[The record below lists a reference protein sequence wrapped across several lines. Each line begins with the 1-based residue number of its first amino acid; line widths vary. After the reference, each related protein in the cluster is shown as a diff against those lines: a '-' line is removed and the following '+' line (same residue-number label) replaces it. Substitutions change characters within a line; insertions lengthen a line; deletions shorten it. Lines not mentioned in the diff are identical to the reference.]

1 MQQLHLLGDFNARNT
16 VWYEH
21 AKQKT
26 KLGAILEDIQEPSLY
41 IATDIDHTYHHS
53 VSCEQSCKSAIDL
66 TLGQGVCKA

>member
-1 MQQLHLLGDFNARNT
+1 MEQLHLLGDFNARNT
-16 VWYEH
+16 VWDEH

-53 VSCEQSCKSAIDL
+53 VSCE
-66 TLGQGVCKA
+66 